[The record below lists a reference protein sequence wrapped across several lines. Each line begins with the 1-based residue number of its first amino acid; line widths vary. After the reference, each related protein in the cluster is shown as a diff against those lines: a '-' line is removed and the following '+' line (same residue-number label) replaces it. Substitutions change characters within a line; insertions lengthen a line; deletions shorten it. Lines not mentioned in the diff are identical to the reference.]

1 MHCSERGITLQ
12 NERLRK
18 DGSEKLGSFYISQET
33 TATVDPGVLKSAV
46 IKKQSSLGWVG
57 LPQEMKTLILL
68 FDIMRALNPH
78 FLRVSSCLAAAYWKD
93 NLTPQSLFSPVGPSL
108 CWGFLLFLETTAFSC
123 TDVFLRRG
131 QGTNTRD
138 AWLGWWKL
146 PSSHIHF

>member
-78 FLRVSSCLAAAYWKD
+78 FLRVSSCLAAAY
-93 NLTPQSLFSPVGPSL
+93 
-108 CWGFLLFLETTAFSC
+108 
-123 TDVFLRRG
+123 
-131 QGTNTRD
+131 
-138 AWLGWWKL
+138 
-146 PSSHIHF
+146 